1 MSEIK
6 VIEGEVSIEIPGAGK
21 PCKTWYKIFG
31 DLKSGVRPLVGVH
44 GGPGVPH
51 NYLLALSD
59 LATSH
64 GIPLVLYDQ
73 VGAGQST
80 HLPEKMG
87 DITFW
92 TEELF
97 LNELDN
103 LLQHLG
109 IQEDYALLGHS
120 WGGMLIARHA
130 TRQPKGLKRLVL
142 QSSPSD
148 MGLWVEATNKLR
160 LNLPQDV
167 QDTLKKHEDAGT
179 TESKEYQD
187 AVTVFYQHYVCRLN
201 VWPEN
206 LVASLALLEKDPTV
220 YFTMNGPSE
229 FHITG
234 PLKHWTIV
242 KDAHK
247 INVPTLLLNGRYDEA
262 QDSVVEPYFREI
274 PKIKWVTFAESSHMA
289 HEEERERFM
298 QVVGS
303 FLTS

>member
-6 VIEGEVSIEIPGAGK
+6 VIEGEVSIDIPAAGK

-31 DLKSGVRPLVGVH
+31 DLKSGVRPLVAVH
-44 GGPGVPH
+44 GGPGCPH
-51 NYLLALSD
+51 YYLLSLTD
-59 LATSH
+59 LAASH
-64 GIPLVLYDQ
+64 DIPLVLYDQ
-73 VGAGQST
+73 VGTGQST

-97 LNELDN
+97 LDELDN

-130 TRQPKGLKRLVL
+130 ASQPKGLKQLVL
-142 QSSPSD
+142 HSAPAD
-148 MGLWVEATNKLR
+148 MGSWIEAQNMFR
-160 LNLPQDV
+160 LTLPQDV
-167 QDTLKKHEDAGT
+167 RDILKKHKDAGT
-179 TESKEYQD
+179 MESKEYQA
-187 AVTVFYQHYVCRLN
+187 AVQVFYQHYNCRLN
-201 VWPEN
+201 PWPED
-206 LVASLALLEKDPTV
+206 LVAAFAGLEEDPTV
-220 YFTMNGPSE
+220 YFTVNGPSE
-229 FHITG
+229 FYITG
-234 PLKHWTIV
+234 PLKDWTIV

-247 INVPTLLLNGRYDEA
+247 IHVPTLLLNGRYDEA
-262 QDSVVEPYFREI
+262 QDSVVAPFFREI
-274 PKIKWVTFAESSHMA
+274 PKIKWVTFAESA
-289 HEEERERFM
+289 HVAHLEERERYM